1 MQYSG
6 KPKVG
11 GTTAL
16 AQREDDGILALTG
29 SSDMNRGEIEV
40 QLDAAA
46 RRPRSIAIFMR
57 KAMELATMDQSIA
70 EACIY
75 STPRGGEVI
84 TGPSIRLA
92 EIAASQYGNLHLGA
106 RIVEVADTY
115 IVAQGVVWDLEAN
128 VRISTETRRRITT
141 KEGRRYN
148 EDMIMMTG
156 NAAASIALR
165 NAIFRIVPGACIK
178 KIYQAARTCAVGD
191 QEVLVQ
197 RRKKILGR
205 LLHLGVDEKRV
216 LFALNR
222 ASVDEITAADL
233 EKLIGMGTAIK
244 DGTSVDDL
252 FPLPGSTGPT
262 AAAEKPAAKP
272 EPAAATK
279 PVEPEAEPVA
289 KSEPAPEPEPPQP
302 TRKTRPRTRREEPA
316 TEPAPDPKPAQKPLN
331 ITEDGEVIDDEGEL
345 EDED

>member
-11 GTTAL
+11 GSTTAL

-106 RIVEVADTY
+106 RIVEVAETY

-141 KEGRRYN
+141 KTGQRYN

-244 DGTSVDDL
+244 DGTNVDDL
-252 FPLPGSTGPT
+252 FPLPGTEATQAQAQAQDKATDPVQVQEAKEPRRPRPRT
-262 AAAEKPAAKP
+262 RKEPEPEAKP
-272 EPAAATK
+272 EP
-279 PVEPEAEPVA
+279 VEEA
-289 KSEPAPEPEPPQP
+289 KPEP
-302 TRKTRPRTRREEPA
+302 KV
-316 TEPAPDPKPAQKPLN
+316 QKLR
-331 ITEDGEVIDDEGEL
+331 ISDDGEVLDDEEGEL
-345 EDED
+345 EGELDDED